1 MPKYQATRVTPKQ
14 NAIIRTTS
22 SEGDLTYK
30 GVVSRVSSVARE
42 SVLGGK
48 KDKVIEVEVRV
59 AEENNLKPGFITDVE
74 ISSDSKRSV
83 ATVSSFSVIEEGDK
97 NFVYVVED
105 GRVRKTEVKIG
116 AKTSTDYE
124 VLNLPIGTE
133 VVINPFKVNS
143 GERVKAAC

>member
-1 MPKYQATRVTPKQ
+1 MA
-14 NAIIRTTS
+14 
-22 SEGDLTYK
+22 L
-30 GVVSRVSSVARE
+30 E

-48 KDKVIEVEVRV
+48 KDKGIEVEVRV

-74 ISSDSKRSV
+74 ISSDSTRSV

-143 GERVKAAC
+143 GERVKAVS